1 MPMPTREEV
10 LMNRTL
16 ELRQIGDRLR
26 QLSRGMSESAT
37 KLSLAADNQTISF
50 RLIAGPKAYQEAFL
64 AIRDSIIYR
73 FDSMCFHVVLMTA
86 RQLEALKSLEKEP
99 PTFDERDL
107 LESLARQH
115 QFLFDDIIFNTISLL
130 DYLGN
135 IVGLGFYGA
144 HLTKMNWNGAYEYA
158 KHYAQGSKKNR
169 IFGSSTAECLIRHHQ
184 EWVNRLYEYRARLI
198 HDKEQKTGGSIAM
211 IWQGDLWHELTIT
224 APKSFVKA
232 FPVSTDKLCDG
243 ELQAILGGFLLVEK
257 TASAAIEMM
266 KCLREDM
273 ARLDA
278 TKKLL

>member
-1 MPMPTREEV
+1 
-10 LMNRTL
+10 MNRTHI
-16 ELRQIGDRLR
+16 ELQQIRDRLH
-26 QLSRGMSESAT
+26 QLSRGVSESAT

-73 FDSMCFHVVLMTA
+73 FDSICFHVVLMTT

-107 LESLARQH
+107 LESLARQY

-144 HLTKMNWNGAYEYA
+144 HLTKMNWNGTYKYA

-169 IFGSSTAECLIRHHQ
+169 IFGSLTAECLIRHHQ

-211 IWQGDLWHELTIT
+211 IWKGDLWHELTIT

-232 FPVSTDKLCDG
+232 FPVSTEKLCDG

-266 KCLREDM
+266 KCLGEDM

-278 TKKLL
+278 TADAGRTA

>member
-1 MPMPTREEV
+1 
-10 LMNRTL
+10 MNRTHI
-16 ELRQIGDRLR
+16 ELQQIRDRLH

-37 KLSLAADNQTISF
+37 KLSLVADNQTICF

-64 AIRDSIIYR
+64 AIRDSIIHR
-73 FDSMCFHVVLMTA
+73 FDSMCFHVVLMIE
-86 RQLEALKSLEKEP
+86 RQLAALRSLEKESS
-99 PTFDERDL
+99 TFDERDL

-135 IVGLGFYGA
+135 IVGLAFHGA
-144 HLTKMNWNGAYEYA
+144 HLNNMNWNGAYRYA
-158 KHYAQGSKKNR
+158 KDYARGAKKLGQNR
-169 IFGSSTAECLIRHHQ
+169 IFGSSTADCLIRHHE
-184 EWVNRLYEYRARLI
+184 EWANKVCEYRNRLI

-224 APKSFVKA
+224 APKSFVKV

-243 ELQAILGGFLLVEK
+243 ELQAILGGVLLVEK

-278 TKKLL
+278 TADAGRTA

>member
-1 MPMPTREEV
+1 
-10 LMNRTL
+10 MNRTHI
-16 ELRQIGDRLR
+16 ELQQIRDRLH

-158 KHYAQGSKKNR
+158 KRYAQGSKKNR
-169 IFGSSTAECLIRHHQ
+169 IFGSPTAECLIRHHQ
-184 EWVNRLYEYRARLI
+184 EWVNRLYKYRARLI

-224 APKSFVKA
+224 APKSFVKV

-278 TKKLL
+278 TADAGRTA